1 MLKVDNVSFSYS
13 QTEVLQNISFSAKK
27 GAYIA
32 IIGESGCG
40 KSTLLEIIYGL
51 LHIEKGTVSWNG
63 TKLLGPNFYLV
74 PGEPFMKY
82 LSQDFDLMPF
92 TTAAENIG
100 KFLPNRFP
108 KEKKERTAELLELVD
123 LVDFANVKVKHL
135 SGGQK
140 QRVALAR
147 VLAKEPELLLL
158 DEPFSHIDNFR
169 KNKLRRKLFK
179 YLKEKGIGCIVATHD
194 STDAL
199 SFADNILVMKD
210 GQIIAQNPPEQ
221 LYDNPDSYYVASFFG
236 DVNEINVS
244 DILPDNDSKQSV
256 LLYPHDIRISED
268 SELNAEVITS
278 YFKEGYF
285 LIEILFKKQTIFIQ
299 HNQHLEAG
307 TKVALAFSK
316 KMIQRRT
323 TSTSNEI

>member
-1 MLKVDNVSFSYS
+1 MLDVHNVSFAY
-13 QTEVLQNISFSAKK
+13 TENEVLKNISFSASK
-27 GAYIA
+27 GSYIA

-51 LHIEKGTVSWNG
+51 LHIDKGSVSWDG

-100 KFLPNRFP
+100 KFLPNRYP

-123 LVDFANVKVKHL
+123 MVSFADVKVKHL

-199 SFADNILVMKD
+199 SFADQVLVMKE
-210 GQIIAQNPPEQ
+210 GEIIAQNAPQQ
-221 LYDNPDSYYVASFFG
+221 LYENPGSYYVASFFG
-236 DVNEINVS
+236 DVNELKVS
-244 DILPDNDSKQSV
+244 DLIPTEQSEQTV
-256 LLYPHDIRISED
+256 LLYPHEITTTNKTA
-268 SELNAEVITS
+268 LNAKVTAT

-285 LIEILFKKQTIFIQ
+285 LIELQFKKQQIFVQHSEQLEVDTIVG
-299 HNQHLEAG
+299 LEVSE
-307 TKVALAFSK
+307 TL
-316 KMIQRRT
+316 IRQRM
-323 TSTSNEI
+323 S

>member
-1 MLKVDNVSFSYS
+1 MLNVQKVTFAYTKREVVKDVSFFA
-13 QTEVLQNISFSAKK
+13 NK
-27 GAYIA
+27 GEYIA

-51 LHIEKGTVSWNG
+51 LHIDQGVVSWDG
-63 TKLLGPNFYLV
+63 IKLLGPNHYLI

-92 TTAAENIG
+92 TTVEENIG

-108 KEKKERTAELLELVD
+108 KKKRERTAELLEVVD
-123 LVDFANVKVKHL
+123 MVPFAKTKVKNL

-169 KNKLRRKLFK
+169 KNNLRRKLFS
-179 YLKEKGIGCIVATHD
+179 YLKSKNIGCLVATHD

-199 SFADNILVMKD
+199 SFADKILVMKEGRLVSVD
-210 GQIIAQNPPEQ
+210 TPQNLYQNPK
-221 LYDNPDSYYVASFFG
+221 SKYVASFFG
-236 DVNEINVS
+236 DVNEIKIPKLENK
-244 DILPDNDSKQSV
+244 I
-256 LLYPHDIRISED
+256 LLYPDEIKCVEKSAIKAVVKHSF
-268 SELNAEVITS
+268 
-278 YFKEGYF
+278 FKEGLF
-285 LIEILFKKQTIFIQ
+285 LVEALYNKQTIFFNHSKALETSAEICLEFSTEAIQ
-299 HNQHLEAG
+299 
-307 TKVALAFSK
+307 K
-316 KMIQRRT
+316 RT
-323 TSTSNEI
+323 

>member
-1 MLKVDNVSFSYS
+1 MLDVHKVSFSYAKN
-13 QTEVLQNISFSAKK
+13 EVLTNISFQAKK
-27 GAYIA
+27 GSYIA

-51 LHIEKGTVSWNG
+51 LHIDKGVVSWND

-108 KEKKERTAELLELVD
+108 KEKKRRTAELLELVD
-123 LVDFANVKVKHL
+123 LVAFADVKVKHL

-179 YLKEKGIGCIVATHD
+179 YLKEKNIGCIVATHD

-199 SFADNILVMKD
+199 SFADHILVMKD

-221 LYDNPDSYYVASFFG
+221 LYNNPDSYYVASFFG
-236 DVNEINVS
+236 DVNELNVS
-244 DILPDNDSKQSV
+244 DILSNSDSKERV
-256 LLYPHDIRISED
+256 ICYPHEIRITEN
-268 SELNAEVITS
+268 SELKATVIKS
-278 YFKEGYF
+278 YFKEGHF
-285 LIEILFKKQTIFIQ
+285 LIEMEFQGQTIFVQ
-299 HNQHLEAG
+299 HDQSIG
-307 TKVALAFSK
+307 MDTVVALEFSK
-316 KMIQRRT
+316 KLIQRRIN
-323 TSTSNEI
+323 TSNEI